1 MDPKYRPTSKELIL
15 DPFISKSKGTAL
27 LSELV
32 ANSLEEIERYRL
44 KQANEGEDE
53 ESKEGNPNAAS

>member
-1 MDPKYRPTSKELIL
+1 MLL
-15 DPFISKSKGTAL
+15 DPFIARSKGPAL

-44 KQANEGEDE
+44 KEMNENG
-53 ESKEGNPNAAS
+53 SH

>member
-1 MDPKYRPTSKELIL
+1 MDPKYRPTAKELIL

-44 KQANEGEDE
+44 KQANEEE

>member
-1 MDPKYRPTSKELIL
+1 MDPKYRPTSKELLL
-15 DPFISKSKGTAL
+15 DPFIGKSKGTAL

-44 KQANEGEDE
+44 KQANEDE

>member
-1 MDPKYRPTSKELIL
+1 LYGESEKLPLKVAFHGGYKIL
-15 DPFISKSKGTAL
+15 LKRARGFGRSKGPAL

-44 KQANEGEDE
+44 R
-53 ESKEGNPNAAS
+53 